1 MPRRR
6 ESRSSAE
13 SSRSRRQSGSPL
25 DQRSTALRQRA
36 GGLLRRLVRV
46 PSRRQLGIVAV
57 GAAGAVGALALLSLV
72 WPEHDKAFQAR
83 PEVTP
88 ANLADKPRRPVTVL
102 VIGIDADR
110 LGETTNKA
118 APAGP
123 ANADALL
130 LVRVQPK
137 GPLQVLNLPT
147 ELAVRL
153 PGRKQPV
160 ALGSLYREGGVALT
174 ADAVRE
180 LTGLHS
186 PSPDRYM
193 VLPRAALRQ
202 LINGIGGLEFDPPRT
217 MRYEDKAQKLKI
229 DLQGGLQRF
238 GGAQVEQVVRY
249 RDRWLGE
256 ADRRNNQQR
265 ITIALRDRLRQTEP
279 LTALPAVLRDLEG
292 QVETNL
298 TPLEALSLLAAGL
311 DDQQPIAFASLPLD
325 PPKPAHG
332 KLRQLS
338 SKAPNPVWP
347 ETKS

>member
-1 MPRRR
+1 M
-6 ESRSSAE
+6 
-13 SSRSRRQSGSPL
+13 
-25 DQRSTALRQRA
+25 
-36 GGLLRRLVRV
+36 
-46 PSRRQLGIVAV
+46 
-57 GAAGAVGALALLSLV
+57 GASALLSLV
-72 WPEHDKAFQAR
+72 WPEHDQAFQAR

-88 ANLADKPRRPVTVL
+88 ATLADKPRRPVTVL
-102 VIGIDADR
+102 IIGIDADR
-110 LGETTNKA
+110 IGEATNKA

-153 PGRKQPV
+153 PGQKQPV
-160 ALGSLYREGGVALT
+160 GLGSLYRRGGVALM

-180 LTGLHS
+180 LTGLQP
-186 PSPDRYM
+186 PSPDRYV

-202 LINGIGGLEFDPPRT
+202 LVNGIGGLELDPPRT
-217 MRYEDKAQKLKI
+217 MRYQDKAQKLKI
-229 DLQGGLQRF
+229 DLQGGLQQL
-238 GGAQVEQVVRY
+238 GGAQVEQLVRY

-256 ADRRNNQQR
+256 VDRRNNQQR
-265 ITIALRDRLRQTEP
+265 FVIALRERLRETEA
-279 LTALPAVLRDLEG
+279 LTVLPGVLRDLEG

-311 DDQQPIAFASLPLD
+311 DDQRPIAFASLPLD
-325 PPKPAHG
+325 PLKPAHG

-338 SKAPNPVWP
+338 SKAPSPVWP
-347 ETKS
+347 EPKG